1 MRHAIADQRGGSSV
15 TLARQLQF
23 VAERQRIGV
32 FGNKASKL
40 VQLGHAFDLRL
51 AANVEEVFEALHG
64 V

>member
-1 MRHAIADQRGGSSV
+1 M